1 MEEIKKELLESII
14 KERLEELELIRK
26 ADNGLTFQDALEC
39 VKQY

>member
-14 KERLEELELIRK
+14 KERLEELELINK
-26 ADNGLTFQDALEC
+26 ADNDLTFQDALEC